1 MHNLFPLQTYFI
13 CTEYYIHV
21 NIDCMRGYVT
31 WEIVTPRKPEVDI
44 VFRGVT
50 IPNVTTSF
58 SQLLLYYPEC

>member
-1 MHNLFPLQTYFI
+1 MHNLFPLQTDFI
-13 CTEYYIHV
+13 CTEYYM

-50 IPNVTTSF
+50 IPNVIPSF
-58 SQLLLYYPEC
+58 SQLLLYYLEC